1 MSEKELQNGHEFDG
15 EPDEIEEVSYNTPPN
30 STTSHPFNGN
40 NSSNEANNFSH
51 SFNGNN
57 SSNEA
62 NNFSHSSNS
71 FQAANAPDGAGS
83 NGKKTFG
90 LRSVEPLSREEEREL
105 AGHDGETDELLTS
118 EHRIKQDNEGAE
130 THPVSEKPEVRTFSV
145 LMGTGAVLGILGFFW
160 FVFFAPKPVRQ
171 QAKTTNPK
179 PVQVSED
186 ESGELKSRLAF
197 QDQQRALEVQPPEPK
212 NRSTPAPKPMPAPK
226 PAPAARRS
234 QPPRPVQNFNPPPRT
249 VQTIPPP
256 QPPLPRPAQQP
267 APPPPRPYLTPL
279 PRPVPPPAP
288 LALRPVP
295 PPEKV
300 DPYERW
306 AQLASLGQSRGQEI
320 KELNGQGIAA
330 SSAIFPIAP
339 GITATSYPAVRSVMP
354 VTTPPP
360 STVAI
365 APTAAQATLPSTV
378 AIAPT
383 AAQATIPST
392 VAIAPVPLPQQQS
405 VPPISQ
411 NPQPVLVS
419 SPKSPQSS
427 APMQEIPAIAIGV
440 TDSAANANRMTP
452 GEAGILNRTTA
463 GENTEGSTAMR
474 EIAIGSSAQAKVI
487 VPMIWDEAG
496 QSPTAGRFAVQLT
509 EDIMATD
516 GAIALP
522 SGTVLITQVEN
533 VTRGNRLVSQSVVA
547 LVYPDAAGRIQQVP
561 IPPGNL
567 IVRGTDNQPL
577 IADSLFDRGSEIAK
591 ADILVGILGS
601 LGRVGEIINRPAQ
614 ETFSQQSGFFGSTA
628 VKTTTSPEPNILAAA
643 LEGFFTPTA
652 QRLRER
658 SDRDAQELL
667 KRGNV
672 AIVPEGTQ
680 VSVFVNAFV
689 TVQR

>member
-1 MSEKELQNGHEFDG
+1 MNEKELQNGREFDG
-15 EPDEIEEVSYNTPPN
+15 EPDEIEEIFYSTPPS

-40 NSSNEANNFSH
+40 NSSNGANNFSN

-57 SSNEA
+57 SSNGA
-62 NNFSHSSNS
+62 NNFSNSSNG
-71 FQAANAPDGAGS
+71 FQAANAPNGAIR
-83 NGKKTFG
+83 NGKK
-90 LRSVEPLSREEEREL
+90 LSREEEREL
-105 AGHDGETDELLTS
+105 AGHDGDADELLAS
-118 EHRIKQDNEGAE
+118 EHRIKQDSEGPE
-130 THPVSEKPEVRTFSV
+130 TRSVSEKPEVRTFSV

-171 QAKTTNPK
+171 QAKTANPK
-179 PVQVSED
+179 PTQVSED

-212 NRSTPAPKPMPAPK
+212 NRSTPASKPTPAPK

-234 QPPRPVQNFNPPPRT
+234 QTPRPVQNFNPPPRT

-256 QPPLPRPAQQP
+256 QPPLPRPAQSP
-267 APPPPRPYLTPL
+267 APPPPRPRPTPL
-279 PRPVPPPAP
+279 PRPVPPPAL
-288 LALRPVP
+288 LALRPAP
-295 PPEKV
+295 PPRSPSPEKV

-306 AQLASLGQSRGQEI
+306 AQLASLGQSRGQAI
-320 KELNGQGIAA
+320 KELNAEGISA
-330 SSAIFPIAP
+330 SSATFPSAIAP
-339 GITATSYPAVRSVMP
+339 GMTAASYPAVPPAMP
-354 VTTPPP
+354 VPAPPP
-360 STVAI
+360 SA
-365 APTAAQATLPSTV
+365 
-378 AIAPT
+378 
-383 AAQATIPST
+383 
-392 VAIAPVPLPQQQS
+392 VAIAPVAAPVPLSQQQP

-419 SPKSPQSS
+419 SPKSPQSA
-427 APMQEIPAIAIGV
+427 APMQEIPAIAIGAPG
-440 TDSAANANRMTP
+440 SAVNAKVMSP

-463 GENTEGSTAMR
+463 DENTEGSTAMR

-547 LVYPDAAGRIQQVP
+547 LVYPDSAGRIQQVP
-561 IPPGNL
+561 IPPGYL

-628 VKTTTSPEPNILAAA
+628 VKTTTSREPNILAAA

-658 SDRDAQELL
+658 ADRNAQELL

>member
-1 MSEKELQNGHEFDG
+1 MGANLMANQMKLKKVPTVRRLAAQLATLLMATTPLMEPITFNSFTATTPLMS
-15 EPDEIEEVSYNTPPN
+15 
-30 STTSHPFNGN
+30 
-40 NSSNEANNFSH
+40 NNFSN

-57 SSNEA
+57 SSNGA
-62 NNFSHSSNS
+62 NNFSNSSNG
-71 FQAANAPDGAGS
+71 FQAANAPNGAIR
-83 NGKKTFG
+83 NGKK
-90 LRSVEPLSREEEREL
+90 LSREEEREL
-105 AGHDGETDELLTS
+105 AGHDGDADELLAS
-118 EHRIKQDNEGAE
+118 EHRIKQDSEGAE
-130 THPVSEKPEVRTFSV
+130 TRSVSEKPEVRTFSV

-171 QAKTTNPK
+171 QAKTANPK
-179 PVQVSED
+179 PTQVSED

-212 NRSTPAPKPMPAPK
+212 NRSTPASKPTPAPK

-234 QPPRPVQNFNPPPRT
+234 QTPRPVQNFNPPPPRT

-256 QPPLPRPAQQP
+256 QPPLPRPAQPP
-267 APPPPRPYLTPL
+267 APPPPRPRPTPL
-279 PRPVPPPAP
+279 PRPVPPPAL
-288 LALRPVP
+288 LALRPAP
-295 PPEKV
+295 PPRSPSPEKV

-306 AQLASLGQSRGQEI
+306 AQLASLGQSRGQAV
-320 KELNGQGIAA
+320 KELNAEGISA
-330 SSAIFPIAP
+330 SSATFPSAIAP
-339 GITATSYPAVRSVMP
+339 GMTAASYPAVPPAMP
-354 VTTPPP
+354 VPAPPP
-360 STVAI
+360 SA
-365 APTAAQATLPSTV
+365 
-378 AIAPT
+378 
-383 AAQATIPST
+383 
-392 VAIAPVPLPQQQS
+392 VAIAPVAAPVPLSQQQP

-419 SPKSPQSS
+419 SPKSPQSA
-427 APMQEIPAIAIGV
+427 APMQEIPAIAIGAPG
-440 TDSAANANRMTP
+440 SAVNAKVMSP

-509 EDIMATD
+509 EDVIATD

-547 LVYPDAAGRIQQVP
+547 LVYPDSAGRIQQVP
-561 IPPGNL
+561 IPPGYL

-628 VKTTTSPEPNILAAA
+628 VKTTTSREPNILAAA

-658 SDRDAQELL
+658 SDRNAQELL

>member
-30 STTSHPFNGN
+30 SITSHPFNGN

-171 QAKTTNPK
+171 QAKTANPK
-179 PVQVSED
+179 PAQVSED

-267 APPPPRPYLTPL
+267 APPPPRPRPTPL
-279 PRPVPPPAP
+279 PRPVPPPAL
-288 LALRPVP
+288 LALRPAP
-295 PPEKV
+295 PPPSPSPEKV

-306 AQLASLGQSRGQEI
+306 AQLASLGQSRSQAV
-320 KELNGQGIAA
+320 KELNAGGISA
-330 SSAIFPIAP
+330 SSPTLDRAIAP
-339 GITATSYPAVRSVMP
+339 GMTTANYPAVRPAMP
-354 VTTPPP
+354 VPTPPP
-360 STVAI
+360 SAVAI
-365 APTAAQATLPSTV
+365 APVAAQAPLSSAV
-378 AIAPT
+378 A
-383 AAQATIPST
+383 
-392 VAIAPVPLPQQQS
+392 APVPLPQQQP

-419 SPKSPQSS
+419 SPKSPQSA

-463 GENTEGSTAMR
+463 ENSTAMK

-496 QSPTAGRFAVQLT
+496 QSPTAGRFAV
-509 EDIMATD
+509 
-516 GAIALP
+516 
-522 SGTVLITQVEN
+522 
-533 VTRGNRLVSQSVVA
+533 
-547 LVYPDAAGRIQQVP
+547 
-561 IPPGNL
+561 
-567 IVRGTDNQPL
+567 
-577 IADSLFDRGSEIAK
+577 
-591 ADILVGILGS
+591 
-601 LGRVGEIINRPAQ
+601 
-614 ETFSQQSGFFGSTA
+614 
-628 VKTTTSPEPNILAAA
+628 
-643 LEGFFTPTA
+643 
-652 QRLRER
+652 
-658 SDRDAQELL
+658 
-667 KRGNV
+667 
-672 AIVPEGTQ
+672 
-680 VSVFVNAFV
+680 
-689 TVQR
+689 

>member
-1 MSEKELQNGHEFDG
+1 MNEKELQNWREFDG
-15 EPDEIEEVSYNTPPN
+15 EPDEIEESSYSTPPS

-40 NSSNEANNFSH
+40 NSSNAANNFS
-51 SFNGNN
+51 N
-57 SSNEA
+57 SSNG
-62 NNFSHSSNS
+62 
-71 FQAANAPDGAGS
+71 FQAANAPNGAIR
-83 NGKKTFG
+83 NGKK
-90 LRSVEPLSREEEREL
+90 LSREEEREL
-105 AGHDGETDELLTS
+105 AGHDGDADELLAS
-118 EHRIKQDNEGAE
+118 EHRIKQDSEGAE
-130 THPVSEKPEVRTFSV
+130 TRSVSEKPEVRTFSV

-171 QAKTTNPK
+171 QAKTANPK
-179 PVQVSED
+179 PTQVSED

-212 NRSTPAPKPMPAPK
+212 NRSTPASKPTPAPK

-234 QPPRPVQNFNPPPRT
+234 QTPRQVQNFNPPPPRT

-256 QPPLPRPAQQP
+256 QPPLPRPAQPP
-267 APPPPRPYLTPL
+267 APPPPSPRPTPL
-279 PRPVPPPAP
+279 PRPVPPPAL
-288 LALRPVP
+288 LALRPAP
-295 PPEKV
+295 PPRSPSPEKV

-306 AQLASLGQSRGQEI
+306 AQLASLGQSRGQAV
-320 KELNGQGIAA
+320 KELNAEGISA
-330 SSAIFPIAP
+330 SSATFPSAIAP
-339 GITATSYPAVRSVMP
+339 GMTAASYPAVPPAMP
-354 VTTPPP
+354 VPAPPP
-360 STVAI
+360 SA
-365 APTAAQATLPSTV
+365 
-378 AIAPT
+378 
-383 AAQATIPST
+383 
-392 VAIAPVPLPQQQS
+392 VAIAPVAAPVPLSQQQP

-419 SPKSPQSS
+419 SPKSPQST
-427 APMQEIPAIAIGV
+427 APMQEIPAIAIGAAG
-440 TDSAANANRMTP
+440 SAVNAKVMSP

-474 EIAIGSSAQAKVI
+474 EIPIGSSALAKVI

-509 EDIMATD
+509 EDVMATD

-547 LVYPDAAGRIQQVP
+547 LVYPDSAGRIQQVP
-561 IPPGNL
+561 IPPGYL
-567 IVRGTDNQPL
+567 IVRGIDNQPL

-628 VKTTTSPEPNILAAA
+628 VKTTTSREPNILAAA

-658 SDRDAQELL
+658 SDRNAQELL

>member
-1 MSEKELQNGHEFDG
+1 MNEKELQNWREFDG
-15 EPDEIEEVSYNTPPN
+15 EPDEIEESSYSTPPS

-40 NSSNEANNFSH
+40 NSSNAANNFS
-51 SFNGNN
+51 N
-57 SSNEA
+57 SSNG
-62 NNFSHSSNS
+62 
-71 FQAANAPDGAGS
+71 FQAANAPNGPIR
-83 NGKKTFG
+83 NGKK
-90 LRSVEPLSREEEREL
+90 LSREEEREL
-105 AGHDGETDELLTS
+105 AGHDGDADELLTS
-118 EHRIKQDNEGAE
+118 EHRIKQDSEGAE
-130 THPVSEKPEVRTFSV
+130 TRSVSEKPEVRTFSV

-171 QAKTTNPK
+171 QAKTPNPK
-179 PVQVSED
+179 PTQVSKD

-212 NRSTPAPKPMPAPK
+212 NRSTPASKPTPAPK

-234 QPPRPVQNFNPPPRT
+234 QTPRPVQNFNPPPPRT

-256 QPPLPRPAQQP
+256 PPPLPRPAQPP
-267 APPPPRPYLTPL
+267 APPPPRPRPTPL
-279 PRPVPPPAP
+279 PRPVSPPAL
-288 LALRPVP
+288 LALRPAP
-295 PPEKV
+295 PPRSPSPEKV

-306 AQLASLGQSRGQEI
+306 AQLASLGQSRGQAV
-320 KELNGQGIAA
+320 KELNAEGISA
-330 SSAIFPIAP
+330 SSATFPSAIAP
-339 GITATSYPAVRSVMP
+339 GMTAANYPAVPPAMP
-354 VTTPPP
+354 VPAPPP
-360 STVAI
+360 SA
-365 APTAAQATLPSTV
+365 
-378 AIAPT
+378 
-383 AAQATIPST
+383 
-392 VAIAPVPLPQQQS
+392 VAIAPVAAPVPLSQQQP

-419 SPKSPQSS
+419 SPKSPQSA
-427 APMQEIPAIAIGV
+427 APMQEIPAIAIGAAG
-440 TDSAANANRMTP
+440 SAVNAKAMSP
-452 GEAGILNRTTA
+452 GEAGILNRTT

-474 EIAIGSSAQAKVI
+474 EIAIGSSALAKVI

-547 LVYPDAAGRIQQVP
+547 LVYPDSAGRIQQVP
-561 IPPGNL
+561 IPPGYL
-567 IVRGTDNQPL
+567 IVRGIDNQPL
-577 IADSLFDRGSEIAK
+577 IADSLFNRGSEIAK

-628 VKTTTSPEPNILAAA
+628 VKTTTSSEPNILAAA

-658 SDRDAQELL
+658 SDRNAQELL

>member
-1 MSEKELQNGHEFDG
+1 MNEKELQNGREFDG
-15 EPDEIEEVSYNTPPN
+15 EPDEIEESSYSTPPS

-40 NSSNEANNFSH
+40 NSSNGANNFSN

-57 SSNEA
+57 SSNGA
-62 NNFSHSSNS
+62 NNFSNSSNG
-71 FQAANAPDGAGS
+71 FQAANAPNGASS
-83 NGKKTFG
+83 NGKK
-90 LRSVEPLSREEEREL
+90 LSREEEREL
-105 AGHDGETDELLTS
+105 AGHDGDADELLAS
-118 EHRIKQDNEGAE
+118 EHRIKQDSEGAE
-130 THPVSEKPEVRTFSV
+130 TRSVSEKPEVRTFSV

-171 QAKTTNPK
+171 QAKTANPK
-179 PVQVSED
+179 PTQVSED

-212 NRSTPAPKPMPAPK
+212 NRSTPASKPTPAPK

-234 QPPRPVQNFNPPPRT
+234 QTPRPVQNFNPPPPRT

-256 QPPLPRPAQQP
+256 QPPLPRPAQPP
-267 APPPPRPYLTPL
+267 APPPPRPRPTPL
-279 PRPVPPPAP
+279 PRPVPPPAL
-288 LALRPVP
+288 LALRPAP
-295 PPEKV
+295 PPRSPSPEKV

-306 AQLASLGQSRGQEI
+306 AQLASLGQSRGQAV
-320 KELNGQGIAA
+320 KELNAEGISA
-330 SSAIFPIAP
+330 SSATFPSAIAP
-339 GITATSYPAVRSVMP
+339 GMTAASYPAVPPAMP
-354 VTTPPP
+354 VPAPPP
-360 STVAI
+360 SA
-365 APTAAQATLPSTV
+365 
-378 AIAPT
+378 
-383 AAQATIPST
+383 
-392 VAIAPVPLPQQQS
+392 VAIAPVAAPVPLSQQQP

-419 SPKSPQSS
+419 SPKSPQSA
-427 APMQEIPAIAIGV
+427 APMQEIPAIAIGAAG
-440 TDSAANANRMTP
+440 SAVNAKVMSP

-474 EIAIGSSAQAKVI
+474 EIAIGSSALAKVI

-509 EDIMATD
+509 EDVMATD

-547 LVYPDAAGRIQQVP
+547 LVYPDSAGRIQQVP
-561 IPPGNL
+561 IPPGYL

-628 VKTTTSPEPNILAAA
+628 VKTTTSREPNILAAA

-658 SDRDAQELL
+658 SDRNAQELL

>member
-1 MSEKELQNGHEFDG
+1 MNEKELQNWREFDG
-15 EPDEIEEVSYNTPPN
+15 EPDEIEESSYSTPPS

-40 NSSNEANNFSH
+40 NSSNGANNFS
-51 SFNGNN
+51 N
-57 SSNEA
+57 SSNG
-62 NNFSHSSNS
+62 
-71 FQAANAPDGAGS
+71 FQAANAPNGPSS
-83 NGKKTFG
+83 NGKK
-90 LRSVEPLSREEEREL
+90 LSREEEREL
-105 AGHDGETDELLTS
+105 AGHDGDADELLAS
-118 EHRIKQDNEGAE
+118 EHRIKQDSEGAE
-130 THPVSEKPEVRTFSV
+130 TRSVSEKPEVRTFSV

-171 QAKTTNPK
+171 QAKTPNPK
-179 PVQVSED
+179 PTQVSKD

-212 NRSTPAPKPMPAPK
+212 NRSTPASKPTHAPK
-226 PAPAARRS
+226 PVPVARRS
-234 QPPRPVQNFNPPPRT
+234 QTPRPVQNFNPPPPRT

-256 QPPLPRPAQQP
+256 QPPLPRPAQPP
-267 APPPPRPYLTPL
+267 APPAPR
-279 PRPVPPPAP
+279 PRPVPPPAL
-288 LALRPVP
+288 LALRPAP
-295 PPEKV
+295 PPRSPSPEKV

-306 AQLASLGQSRGQEI
+306 AQLASLGQSRGQAV
-320 KELNGQGIAA
+320 KELNAEGISA
-330 SSAIFPIAP
+330 SSATFPSAIAP
-339 GITATSYPAVRSVMP
+339 GMTAASYPAVPPAMP
-354 VTTPPP
+354 VPAPPP
-360 STVAI
+360 SA
-365 APTAAQATLPSTV
+365 
-378 AIAPT
+378 
-383 AAQATIPST
+383 
-392 VAIAPVPLPQQQS
+392 VAIAPVAAPVPLSQQQP

-419 SPKSPQSS
+419 SPKSRQSA
-427 APMQEIPAIAIGV
+427 APMQEIPAIAIGAAG
-440 TDSAANANRMTP
+440 SAVNTKVMSP

-474 EIAIGSSAQAKVI
+474 EIAIGSSALAKVI

-509 EDIMATD
+509 EDVIGTD

-547 LVYPDAAGRIQQVP
+547 LVYPDSAGRIQQVP
-561 IPPGNL
+561 IPPGYL
-567 IVRGTDNQPL
+567 IVRGIDNQPL

-628 VKTTTSPEPNILAAA
+628 VKTTTSSEPNILAAA

-658 SDRDAQELL
+658 SDRNAQELL

-672 AIVPEGTQ
+672 AIVPAGTQ

>member
-1 MSEKELQNGHEFDG
+1 MNEKELQNGREFDG
-15 EPDEIEEVSYNTPPN
+15 EPDEIEESFYSTPPN

-40 NSSNEANNFSH
+40 NSSNGANNFS
-51 SFNGNN
+51 N
-57 SSNEA
+57 SSNG
-62 NNFSHSSNS
+62 
-71 FQAANAPDGAGS
+71 FQAANAPNGAIR
-83 NGKKTFG
+83 NGKK
-90 LRSVEPLSREEEREL
+90 LSREEEREL
-105 AGHDGETDELLTS
+105 AGHDGDADELLAS
-118 EHRIKQDNEGAE
+118 EHRIKQDSEGAE
-130 THPVSEKPEVRTFSV
+130 TRSVSEKPEVRTFSV

-171 QAKTTNPK
+171 QAKTPNPK
-179 PVQVSED
+179 PTQVSKD

-212 NRSTPAPKPMPAPK
+212 NRSTPASKPTPAPK

-234 QPPRPVQNFNPPPRT
+234 QTPRPVQNFNPPPPRT

-256 QPPLPRPAQQP
+256 PPPLPRPEQPP
-267 APPPPRPYLTPL
+267 APPPPRPRPTPL
-279 PRPVPPPAP
+279 PRPVSPPAL
-288 LALRPVP
+288 LALRPAP
-295 PPEKV
+295 PPRSPSPEKV

-306 AQLASLGQSRGQEI
+306 AQLASLGQSRGQAV
-320 KELNGQGIAA
+320 KELNAEGISA
-330 SSAIFPIAP
+330 SSATFPSAIAP
-339 GITATSYPAVRSVMP
+339 GMTAANYPAVPPAMP
-354 VTTPPP
+354 VPAPPP
-360 STVAI
+360 SA
-365 APTAAQATLPSTV
+365 
-378 AIAPT
+378 
-383 AAQATIPST
+383 
-392 VAIAPVPLPQQQS
+392 VAIAPVAAPVPLSQQQP

-419 SPKSPQSS
+419 SPKSPQSA
-427 APMQEIPAIAIGV
+427 APMQEIPAIAIGAAG
-440 TDSAANANRMTP
+440 SAVNTKVMSP
-452 GEAGILNRTTA
+452 GEAGILNRTT

-509 EDIMATD
+509 EDVMATD

-547 LVYPDAAGRIQQVP
+547 LVYPDSAGRIQQVP
-561 IPPGNL
+561 IPPGYL

-628 VKTTTSPEPNILAAA
+628 VKTTTSSEPNILAAA

-658 SDRDAQELL
+658 SDRNAQELL

>member
-1 MSEKELQNGHEFDG
+1 MNEKELQNWREFDG
-15 EPDEIEEVSYNTPPN
+15 EPDEIEESSYSTPPS

-40 NSSNEANNFSH
+40 NSSNGANNFS
-51 SFNGNN
+51 N
-57 SSNEA
+57 SSNG
-62 NNFSHSSNS
+62 
-71 FQAANAPDGAGS
+71 FQAANAPNGAS
-83 NGKKTFG
+83 CNGKK
-90 LRSVEPLSREEEREL
+90 LSREEEREL
-105 AGHDGETDELLTS
+105 AGHDGDADELLAS
-118 EHRIKQDNEGAE
+118 EHRIKQDSEGAE
-130 THPVSEKPEVRTFSV
+130 TRSVSEKPEVRTFSV

-171 QAKTTNPK
+171 QAKTANPK
-179 PVQVSED
+179 PTQVSED

-212 NRSTPAPKPMPAPK
+212 NRSTPASKPTPAPK

-234 QPPRPVQNFNPPPRT
+234 EPPRPVQNFNPPPRT

-256 QPPLPRPAQQP
+256 QPPLPRPAQPP
-267 APPPPRPYLTPL
+267 APPPPRPRPTPL
-279 PRPVPPPAP
+279 PRPVPPPAL
-288 LALRPVP
+288 LALRPAP
-295 PPEKV
+295 PPRSPSPEKV

-306 AQLASLGQSRGQEI
+306 AQLASLGQSRGQAV
-320 KELNGQGIAA
+320 KELNAEGISA
-330 SSAIFPIAP
+330 SSATFPSAIAP
-339 GITATSYPAVRSVMP
+339 GMTAASYPAVPPAMP
-354 VTTPPP
+354 VPAPPP
-360 STVAI
+360 SA
-365 APTAAQATLPSTV
+365 
-378 AIAPT
+378 
-383 AAQATIPST
+383 
-392 VAIAPVPLPQQQS
+392 VAIAPVAAPVPLSQQQP

-419 SPKSPQSS
+419 SPKSPQSA
-427 APMQEIPAIAIGV
+427 APMQEIPAIAIGAPG
-440 TDSAANANRMTP
+440 SAVNTKVMSP
-452 GEAGILNRTTA
+452 GEAGILNRTT

-547 LVYPDAAGRIQQVP
+547 LVYPDSAGRIQQVP
-561 IPPGNL
+561 IPPGYL
-567 IVRGTDNQPL
+567 IVRGIDNQPL

-628 VKTTTSPEPNILAAA
+628 VKTTTSSEPNILAAA

-658 SDRDAQELL
+658 SDRNAQELL

>member
-1 MSEKELQNGHEFDG
+1 MNEKELQNGREFDG
-15 EPDEIEEVSYNTPPN
+15 EPDEIEESSYSTPPS

-40 NSSNEANNFSH
+40 NSSNGANNFS
-51 SFNGNN
+51 N
-57 SSNEA
+57 SSNG
-62 NNFSHSSNS
+62 
-71 FQAANAPDGAGS
+71 FQAANAPNGAIG
-83 NGKKTFG
+83 NGKK
-90 LRSVEPLSREEEREL
+90 LSREEEREL
-105 AGHDGETDELLTS
+105 AGHDGDADELLAS
-118 EHRIKQDNEGAE
+118 EHRIKQDSEGAE
-130 THPVSEKPEVRTFSV
+130 TRSVSEKPEVRTFSV

-171 QAKTTNPK
+171 QAKTANPK
-179 PVQVSED
+179 PTQVSED

-212 NRSTPAPKPMPAPK
+212 NRSTPASKPTPAPK

-234 QPPRPVQNFNPPPRT
+234 QTPRPVQNFNPPPPRT

-256 QPPLPRPAQQP
+256 QPPLPRSAQPP
-267 APPPPRPYLTPL
+267 APPPPRPRPTPL
-279 PRPVPPPAP
+279 PRPVPPPAL
-288 LALRPVP
+288 LALRPAP
-295 PPEKV
+295 PPRSPSPEKV

-306 AQLASLGQSRGQEI
+306 AQLASLGQSRGQAL
-320 KELNGQGIAA
+320 KELNTEGISA
-330 SSAIFPIAP
+330 SSATFPSAIAP
-339 GITATSYPAVRSVMP
+339 GMTAASYPAVPPAMP
-354 VTTPPP
+354 VPAPPP
-360 STVAI
+360 SA
-365 APTAAQATLPSTV
+365 
-378 AIAPT
+378 
-383 AAQATIPST
+383 
-392 VAIAPVPLPQQQS
+392 VAIAPVAAPVPLSQQQP

-419 SPKSPQSS
+419 SPKSPQSA
-427 APMQEIPAIAIGV
+427 APMQEIPAIAIGAPG
-440 TDSAANANRMTP
+440 SAVNAKVMSP

-547 LVYPDAAGRIQQVP
+547 LVYPDSAGRIQQVP
-561 IPPGNL
+561 IPPGYL
-567 IVRGTDNQPL
+567 IVRGIDNQPL

-628 VKTTTSPEPNILAAA
+628 VKTTTSSEPNILAAA

-658 SDRDAQELL
+658 SDRNAQELL

>member
-179 PVQVSED
+179 PAQVSED

-267 APPPPRPYLTPL
+267 APPPPRPRPTPL
-279 PRPVPPPAP
+279 PRPVPPPAL
-288 LALRPVP
+288 LALRPAP
-295 PPEKV
+295 PPPSPSPEKV

-306 AQLASLGQSRGQEI
+306 AQLASLGQSRSQAV
-320 KELNGQGIAA
+320 KELNAGGISA
-330 SSAIFPIAP
+330 SSPTLDRALAP
-339 GITATSYPAVRSVMP
+339 GMTAASYPAIP
-354 VTTPPP
+354 PAILAATQTPPP

-365 APTAAQATLPSTV
+365 APTAAQAPPPS
-378 AIAPT
+378 A
-383 AAQATIPST
+383 
-392 VAIAPVPLPQQQS
+392 VAIAPVPLPQQQPM
-405 VPPISQ
+405 PPISQ

-419 SPKSPQSS
+419 SPKSPQSA

-440 TDSAANANRMTP
+440 TDSAANANRMSP

-509 EDIMATD
+509 EDVIATD

>member
-1 MSEKELQNGHEFDG
+1 MNEKELQNWREFDG
-15 EPDEIEEVSYNTPPN
+15 EPDEIEESSYSTPPS

-40 NSSNEANNFSH
+40 NSSNGVNNFSNSFNGNHSSNGANNFS
-51 SFNGNN
+51 N
-57 SSNEA
+57 SSNG
-62 NNFSHSSNS
+62 
-71 FQAANAPDGAGS
+71 FQAANAPNGAIR
-83 NGKKTFG
+83 NGKK
-90 LRSVEPLSREEEREL
+90 LSREEEREL
-105 AGHDGETDELLTS
+105 AGHDGDADELLAS
-118 EHRIKQDNEGAE
+118 EHRIKQDSEGPE
-130 THPVSEKPEVRTFSV
+130 TRSVSEKPEVRTFSV

-171 QAKTTNPK
+171 QAKTANPK
-179 PVQVSED
+179 PTQVSED

-212 NRSTPAPKPMPAPK
+212 NRSTPASKPTPAPK

-234 QPPRPVQNFNPPPRT
+234 QTPRPVQNFNPPPPRT
-249 VQTIPPP
+249 LQTIPPP

-267 APPPPRPYLTPL
+267 APPPPRPRPTPL
-279 PRPVPPPAP
+279 PRPVPPPAL
-288 LALRPVP
+288 LALRPAP
-295 PPEKV
+295 PPRSPSPEKV

-306 AQLASLGQSRGQEI
+306 AQLASLGQSRGQAV
-320 KELNGQGIAA
+320 KELNAEGISA
-330 SSAIFPIAP
+330 SSATFPSAIAP
-339 GITATSYPAVRSVMP
+339 GMTAASYPAVPPAMP
-354 VTTPPP
+354 VPTPPP
-360 STVAI
+360 SA
-365 APTAAQATLPSTV
+365 
-378 AIAPT
+378 
-383 AAQATIPST
+383 
-392 VAIAPVPLPQQQS
+392 VAIAPVAAPVPLSQQQP

-419 SPKSPQSS
+419 SPKSPQSA
-427 APMQEIPAIAIGV
+427 APMQEIPAIAIGAPG
-440 TDSAANANRMTP
+440 SAVNAKVMSP

-463 GENTEGSTAMR
+463 DENSEGSTAMR
-474 EIAIGSSAQAKVI
+474 EIAIGSSALAKVI

-533 VTRGNRLVSQSVVA
+533 VTHGNRLVSQSVVA
-547 LVYPDAAGRIQQVP
+547 LVYPDSAGRIQQVP
-561 IPPGNL
+561 IPPGYL
-567 IVRGTDNQPL
+567 IVRGIDNQPL

-628 VKTTTSPEPNILAAA
+628 VKTTTSSEPNILAAA

-652 QRLRER
+652 QRLREK

>member
-1 MSEKELQNGHEFDG
+1 MSEKEFQHGREFDG
-15 EPDEIEEVSYNTPPN
+15 EPDEIEEISYNTPS
-30 STTSHPFNGN
+30 STTSHAFYGN
-40 NSSNEANNFSH
+40 NSSKEANNFSN
-51 SFNGNN
+51 SYNGNH
-57 SSNEA
+57 SSEET
-62 NNFSHSSNS
+62 NNFSNISNS
-71 FQAANAPDGAGS
+71 FQAANAPNGTGS
-83 NGKKTFG
+83 NGKK
-90 LRSVEPLSREEEREL
+90 LSREEEREL
-105 AGHDGETDELLTS
+105 AGHDGDADELLTS
-118 EHRIKQDNEGAE
+118 EHRIKQDSEGAE
-130 THPVSEKPEVRTFSV
+130 TRSVSEKPEVRTFSV

-179 PVQVSED
+179 PAQVSED

-212 NRSTPAPKPMPAPK
+212 NRSTPTPKPMPAPK

-234 QPPRPVQNFNPPPRT
+234 EPPRPVQNFNPPPPRT

-267 APPPPRPYLTPL
+267 APPPPRPRPTPL

-392 VAIAPVPLPQQQS
+392 VAIAPVPLPQQQP
-405 VPPISQ
+405 VPSISQ

-419 SPKSPQSS
+419 SPKSPQSA

-440 TDSAANANRMTP
+440 SDSAVNAKVMTP

-463 GENTEGSTAMR
+463 GENTEGNTAMR
-474 EIAIGSSAQAKVI
+474 EIAIGSSAQAQVI

-509 EDIMATD
+509 EDVIATD

-547 LVYPDAAGRIQQVP
+547 LVYPDSAGRIQQVP

-628 VKTTTSPEPNILAAA
+628 VKTTTSSEPNILAAA

-658 SDRDAQELL
+658 SDRNAQELL

>member
-1 MSEKELQNGHEFDG
+1 MNEKELQNGREFDG
-15 EPDEIEEVSYNTPPN
+15 EPDEIEEIFYSTPPS

-40 NSSNEANNFSH
+40 NSSNGANNFS
-51 SFNGNN
+51 N
-57 SSNEA
+57 SSNG
-62 NNFSHSSNS
+62 
-71 FQAANAPDGAGS
+71 FQAANAPNGAIR
-83 NGKKTFG
+83 NGKK
-90 LRSVEPLSREEEREL
+90 LSREEEREL
-105 AGHDGETDELLTS
+105 AGHDGDADELLAS
-118 EHRIKQDNEGAE
+118 EHRIKQDSEGPE
-130 THPVSEKPEVRTFSV
+130 TRSVSEKPEVRTFSV

-171 QAKTTNPK
+171 QAKTANPK
-179 PVQVSED
+179 PTQVSKD

-212 NRSTPAPKPMPAPK
+212 NRSTPASKPTPAPK

-234 QPPRPVQNFNPPPRT
+234 EPPRPVQNFNPPPRT

-256 QPPLPRPAQQP
+256 QPPLPRPAQPP
-267 APPPPRPYLTPL
+267 APPPPRPRPTPL
-279 PRPVPPPAP
+279 PRPVPPPAL
-288 LALRPVP
+288 LALRPAP
-295 PPEKV
+295 PPRSPSPEKV

-306 AQLASLGQSRGQEI
+306 AQLASLGQSRGQAV
-320 KELNGQGIAA
+320 KELNAEGISA
-330 SSAIFPIAP
+330 SSATFPSAIAP
-339 GITATSYPAVRSVMP
+339 GMTVASYPAVPPAMQVP
-354 VTTPPP
+354 APPP
-360 STVAI
+360 SA
-365 APTAAQATLPSTV
+365 
-378 AIAPT
+378 
-383 AAQATIPST
+383 
-392 VAIAPVPLPQQQS
+392 VAIAPVAAPVPLSQQQP

-419 SPKSPQSS
+419 SPKSPQSA
-427 APMQEIPAIAIGV
+427 APMQEIPAIAIGAPG
-440 TDSAANANRMTP
+440 SAVNAKVMSP

-547 LVYPDAAGRIQQVP
+547 LVYPDSAGRIQQVP
-561 IPPGNL
+561 IPPGYL
-567 IVRGTDNQPL
+567 IVRGIDNQPL

-628 VKTTTSPEPNILAAA
+628 VKTTTSSEPNILAAA

-658 SDRDAQELL
+658 SDRNAQELL

>member
-1 MSEKELQNGHEFDG
+1 MNEKELQNWREFDG
-15 EPDEIEEVSYNTPPN
+15 EPDEIEESSYSTPPS

-40 NSSNEANNFSH
+40 NSSNTANNFS
-51 SFNGNN
+51 N
-57 SSNEA
+57 SSNG
-62 NNFSHSSNS
+62 
-71 FQAANAPDGAGS
+71 FQAANAPNGPSS
-83 NGKKTFG
+83 NGKK
-90 LRSVEPLSREEEREL
+90 LSREEEREL
-105 AGHDGETDELLTS
+105 AGHDGDADELLTS
-118 EHRIKQDNEGAE
+118 EHRIKQDSEGAE
-130 THPVSEKPEVRTFSV
+130 TRSVSEKPEVRTFSV

-171 QAKTTNPK
+171 QAKTPNPK
-179 PVQVSED
+179 PTQVSKD

-212 NRSTPAPKPMPAPK
+212 NRSTPASKPTPAPK

-234 QPPRPVQNFNPPPRT
+234 QTPRPVQNFNPPPPRT

-256 QPPLPRPAQQP
+256 QPPLPRPAQPP
-267 APPPPRPYLTPL
+267 APPPPRPRPTPL
-279 PRPVPPPAP
+279 PRPVSPPAL
-288 LALRPVP
+288 LALRPAP
-295 PPEKV
+295 PPRSPSPEKV

-306 AQLASLGQSRGQEI
+306 AQLASLGQSRGQAV
-320 KELNGQGIAA
+320 KELNAEGISA
-330 SSAIFPIAP
+330 SSATFPSAIAP
-339 GITATSYPAVRSVMP
+339 GMTAASYPAVPPAMP
-354 VTTPPP
+354 VPAPPP
-360 STVAI
+360 T
-365 APTAAQATLPSTV
+365 PS
-378 AIAPT
+378 A
-383 AAQATIPST
+383 
-392 VAIAPVPLPQQQS
+392 VAIAPVAAPVSLSQQQP

-419 SPKSPQSS
+419 SPKSPQSA
-427 APMQEIPAIAIGV
+427 APMQEIPALAIGAAG
-440 TDSAANANRMTP
+440 SAVNAKAMSP
-452 GEAGILNRTTA
+452 GEAGILNRTT

-474 EIAIGSSAQAKVI
+474 EIAIGSSALAKVI

-547 LVYPDAAGRIQQVP
+547 LVYPDSAGRIQQVP
-561 IPPGNL
+561 IPPGYL
-567 IVRGTDNQPL
+567 IVRGIDNQPL
-577 IADSLFDRGSEIAK
+577 IADSLFNRGSEIAK

-628 VKTTTSPEPNILAAA
+628 VKTTTSSEPNILAAA

-658 SDRDAQELL
+658 SDRNAQELL

>member
-1 MSEKELQNGHEFDG
+1 MNEKELQNWREFDG
-15 EPDEIEEVSYNTPPN
+15 EPDEIEESSYSTPPS

-40 NSSNEANNFSH
+40 NSSNAANNFS
-51 SFNGNN
+51 N
-57 SSNEA
+57 SSNG
-62 NNFSHSSNS
+62 
-71 FQAANAPDGAGS
+71 FQAANAPNGPSS
-83 NGKKTFG
+83 NGKK
-90 LRSVEPLSREEEREL
+90 LSREEEREL
-105 AGHDGETDELLTS
+105 AGHDGDADELLTS
-118 EHRIKQDNEGAE
+118 EHRIKQDSEGAE
-130 THPVSEKPEVRTFSV
+130 TRSVSEKPEVRTFSV

-171 QAKTTNPK
+171 QAKTPNPK
-179 PVQVSED
+179 PTQVSKD

-212 NRSTPAPKPMPAPK
+212 NRSTPASKPTPAPK

-234 QPPRPVQNFNPPPRT
+234 QTPRPVQNFNPPPPRT

-256 QPPLPRPAQQP
+256 PPPLPRPAQPP
-267 APPPPRPYLTPL
+267 APPPPRPRPTPL
-279 PRPVPPPAP
+279 PRPVSPPAL
-288 LALRPVP
+288 LALRPAP
-295 PPEKV
+295 PPRSPSPEKV

-306 AQLASLGQSRGQEI
+306 AQLASLGQSRGQAV
-320 KELNGQGIAA
+320 KELNAEGISA
-330 SSAIFPIAP
+330 SSATFPSAIAP
-339 GITATSYPAVRSVMP
+339 GMTAANYPAVPPAMP
-354 VTTPPP
+354 VPAPPP
-360 STVAI
+360 SA
-365 APTAAQATLPSTV
+365 
-378 AIAPT
+378 
-383 AAQATIPST
+383 
-392 VAIAPVPLPQQQS
+392 VAIAPVAAPVPLSQQQP

-419 SPKSPQSS
+419 SPKSPQSA
-427 APMQEIPAIAIGV
+427 APMQEIPAIAIGAAG
-440 TDSAANANRMTP
+440 SAVNAKAMSP
-452 GEAGILNRTTA
+452 GEAGILNRTT

-474 EIAIGSSAQAKVI
+474 EIAIGSSALAKVI

-547 LVYPDAAGRIQQVP
+547 LVYPDSAGRIQQVP
-561 IPPGNL
+561 IPPGYL
-567 IVRGTDNQPL
+567 IVRGIDNQPL
-577 IADSLFDRGSEIAK
+577 TADSLFNRGSEIAK

-628 VKTTTSPEPNILAAA
+628 VKTTTSSEPNILAAA

-658 SDRDAQELL
+658 SDRNAQELL

>member
-1 MSEKELQNGHEFDG
+1 MNEKELQNGREFDG
-15 EPDEIEEVSYNTPPN
+15 EPDEIEEIFYSTPPS

-40 NSSNEANNFSH
+40 NSSNGANNFSN
-51 SFNGNN
+51 SFYGNN
-57 SSNEA
+57 SSNGA
-62 NNFSHSSNS
+62 NNFSNSSNG
-71 FQAANAPDGAGS
+71 FQAANAPNGAIR
-83 NGKKTFG
+83 NGKK
-90 LRSVEPLSREEEREL
+90 LSREEEREL
-105 AGHDGETDELLTS
+105 AGHDGDADELLAS
-118 EHRIKQDNEGAE
+118 EHRIKQDSEGPE
-130 THPVSEKPEVRTFSV
+130 TRSVSEKPEVRTFSV

-171 QAKTTNPK
+171 QAKTANPK
-179 PVQVSED
+179 PTQVSED

-212 NRSTPAPKPMPAPK
+212 NRSTPASKPTPAPK

-234 QPPRPVQNFNPPPRT
+234 QTPRPVQNFNPPPPRT

-256 QPPLPRPAQQP
+256 QRPLPRPAQQP
-267 APPPPRPYLTPL
+267 APPPPRPRPTPL
-279 PRPVPPPAP
+279 PRPVPPPAL
-288 LALRPVP
+288 LAFRPAP
-295 PPEKV
+295 PPRSPSPEKV

-306 AQLASLGQSRGQEI
+306 AQLASLGQSRGQAV
-320 KELNGQGIAA
+320 KELNAEGISA
-330 SSAIFPIAP
+330 SSATFPSAIAP
-339 GITATSYPAVRSVMP
+339 GMTAASYPAVPPAMP
-354 VTTPPP
+354 VPAPPP
-360 STVAI
+360 SA
-365 APTAAQATLPSTV
+365 
-378 AIAPT
+378 
-383 AAQATIPST
+383 
-392 VAIAPVPLPQQQS
+392 VAIAPVAAPVPLSQQQP

-419 SPKSPQSS
+419 SPKSPQSA
-427 APMQEIPAIAIGV
+427 APMQEIPAIAIGAPGSTV
-440 TDSAANANRMTP
+440 NAKVMSP

-496 QSPTAGRFAVQLT
+496 QSPTSGRFAVQLT

-533 VTRGNRLVSQSVVA
+533 VTHGNRLVSQSVVA
-547 LVYPDAAGRIQQVP
+547 LVYPDSAGRIQQVP
-561 IPPGNL
+561 IPPGYL
-567 IVRGTDNQPL
+567 IVRGIDNQPL

-628 VKTTTSPEPNILAAA
+628 VKTTTSREPNILAAA

-658 SDRDAQELL
+658 SDRNAQELL

>member
-1 MSEKELQNGHEFDG
+1 MNEKELQNGREFDG
-15 EPDEIEEVSYNTPPN
+15 EPDEIEEIFYSTPPS

-40 NSSNEANNFSH
+40 NSSNGANNFSN

-57 SSNEA
+57 SSNGA
-62 NNFSHSSNS
+62 NNFSNSSNG
-71 FQAANAPDGAGS
+71 FQAANAPNGAS
-83 NGKKTFG
+83 CNSKK
-90 LRSVEPLSREEEREL
+90 LSREEEREL
-105 AGHDGETDELLTS
+105 AGHDGDADELLAS
-118 EHRIKQDNEGAE
+118 EHRIKQDSEGAE
-130 THPVSEKPEVRTFSV
+130 TRSVSEKPEVRTFSV

-171 QAKTTNPK
+171 QAKTANPK
-179 PVQVSED
+179 PTQVSKD

-212 NRSTPAPKPMPAPK
+212 NRSTPASKPTPAPK

-234 QPPRPVQNFNPPPRT
+234 QTPRQVQNFNPPPPRT

-256 QPPLPRPAQQP
+256 QPPLPRPAQPP
-267 APPPPRPYLTPL
+267 APPPPRPRPTPL
-279 PRPVPPPAP
+279 PRPVSPPAL
-288 LALRPVP
+288 LALRPAP
-295 PPEKV
+295 PPRSPSPEKV

-306 AQLASLGQSRGQEI
+306 AQLASLGQSRGQAV
-320 KELNGQGIAA
+320 KELNAEGISA
-330 SSAIFPIAP
+330 SSATFPSAIAP
-339 GITATSYPAVRSVMP
+339 GMTAANYPAVPPAMP
-354 VTTPPP
+354 VPAPPP
-360 STVAI
+360 SA
-365 APTAAQATLPSTV
+365 
-378 AIAPT
+378 
-383 AAQATIPST
+383 
-392 VAIAPVPLPQQQS
+392 VAIAPVAAPVPLSQQQP

-419 SPKSPQSS
+419 SPKSPQST
-427 APMQEIPAIAIGV
+427 APMQEIPAIAIGAAG
-440 TDSAANANRMTP
+440 SAVNAKAMSP

-463 GENTEGSTAMR
+463 DENTEGSTAMR
-474 EIAIGSSAQAKVI
+474 EIAIGSSALAKVI

-547 LVYPDAAGRIQQVP
+547 LVYPDSAGRIQQVP
-561 IPPGNL
+561 IPPGYL
-567 IVRGTDNQPL
+567 IVRGIDNQPL

-628 VKTTTSPEPNILAAA
+628 VKTTTSREPNILAAA

-658 SDRDAQELL
+658 SDRNAQELL

>member
-1 MSEKELQNGHEFDG
+1 MSEKELQHGRDFDG
-15 EPDEIEEVSYNTPPN
+15 EPDEIEEISYNTPS
-30 STTSHPFNGN
+30 STTSH
-40 NSSNEANNFSH
+40 A
-51 SFNGNN
+51 FNGNN

-71 FQAANAPDGAGS
+71 FQAANAPNGAGS
-83 NGKKTFG
+83 NGKK
-90 LRSVEPLSREEEREL
+90 LSREEEREL
-105 AGHDGETDELLTS
+105 AGHDGDADELLAS
-118 EHRIKQDNEGAE
+118 EHRIKQDSEGAE
-130 THPVSEKPEVRTFSV
+130 TRSVSEKPEVRTFSV
-145 LMGTGAVLGILGFFW
+145 LVGTGAVLGILGFFW

-171 QAKTTNPK
+171 QAKTPNPK
-179 PVQVSED
+179 PTQVSED

-212 NRSTPAPKPMPAPK
+212 NRSTPASKPTPAPK

-234 QPPRPVQNFNPPPRT
+234 QTPRQVQNFNPPPPRT

-256 QPPLPRPAQQP
+256 QSPLPRPAQPP
-267 APPPPRPYLTPL
+267 APPPPRPRPTPL
-279 PRPVPPPAP
+279 PRPVPPPAL
-288 LALRPVP
+288 LALRPAP
-295 PPEKV
+295 PPPSPSPEKV

-306 AQLASLGQSRGQEI
+306 AQLASLGQSRGQAV
-320 KELNGQGIAA
+320 KELNAEGISA
-330 SSAIFPIAP
+330 SSATFPSQIAP
-339 GITATSYPAVRSVMP
+339 GMTAANYPAVPPAMP
-354 VTTPPP
+354 VPTPPP
-360 STVAI
+360 SAVAI
-365 APTAAQATLPSTV
+365 APVAAQASLPS
-378 AIAPT
+378 A
-383 AAQATIPST
+383 
-392 VAIAPVPLPQQQS
+392 VAIAPVPLPQQQP
-405 VPPISQ
+405 VPSISQ

-419 SPKSPQSS
+419 SPKSPQSA
-427 APMQEIPAIAIGV
+427 APMQEIPAIAIG
-440 TDSAANANRMTP
+440 DPGSAVNAKVMSP

-463 GENTEGSTAMR
+463 GENTESSTAMR
-474 EIAIGSSAQAKVI
+474 EIAIGSSVQALVI

-509 EDIMATD
+509 EDVMATD

-547 LVYPDAAGRIQQVP
+547 LVYPDSAGRIQQVP
-561 IPPGNL
+561 IPPGYL
-567 IVRGTDNQPL
+567 IVRGIDNQPL

-628 VKTTTSPEPNILAAA
+628 VKTTTSSEPNILAAA

-658 SDRDAQELL
+658 SDRNAQELL

>member
-1 MSEKELQNGHEFDG
+1 MNEKELQNGREFDG
-15 EPDEIEEVSYNTPPN
+15 EPDEIEEIFYSTPPS

-40 NSSNEANNFSH
+40 NSSNGANNFSN

-57 SSNEA
+57 SSNGA
-62 NNFSHSSNS
+62 NNFSNSSNG
-71 FQAANAPDGAGS
+71 FQAANAPNGAIR
-83 NGKKTFG
+83 NGKK
-90 LRSVEPLSREEEREL
+90 LSREEEREL
-105 AGHDGETDELLTS
+105 AGHDGDADELLAS
-118 EHRIKQDNEGAE
+118 EHRIKQDSEGPE
-130 THPVSEKPEVRTFSV
+130 TRSVSEKPEVRTFSV

-171 QAKTTNPK
+171 QAKTANPK
-179 PVQVSED
+179 PTQVSED

-212 NRSTPAPKPMPAPK
+212 NRSTPASKPTPAPK

-234 QPPRPVQNFNPPPRT
+234 QTPRPVQNFNPPPPRT

-256 QPPLPRPAQQP
+256 QPPLPRPAQPP
-267 APPPPRPYLTPL
+267 APRPPRPRPTPL
-279 PRPVPPPAP
+279 PRPVPPPAL
-288 LALRPVP
+288 LALRPAP
-295 PPEKV
+295 PPRSPSPEKV

-306 AQLASLGQSRGQEI
+306 AQLASLGQSRGQAV
-320 KELNGQGIAA
+320 KELNAEGISA
-330 SSAIFPIAP
+330 SSATFPSAIAP
-339 GITATSYPAVRSVMP
+339 GMTAASYPAVPPAMP
-354 VTTPPP
+354 VPAPPP
-360 STVAI
+360 SA
-365 APTAAQATLPSTV
+365 
-378 AIAPT
+378 
-383 AAQATIPST
+383 
-392 VAIAPVPLPQQQS
+392 VAIAPVAAPVPLSQQQP

-419 SPKSPQSS
+419 SPKSPQSA

-509 EDIMATD
+509 EDVMATD

-547 LVYPDAAGRIQQVP
+547 LVYPDSAGRIQQVP
-561 IPPGNL
+561 IPPGYL
-567 IVRGTDNQPL
+567 IVRGIDNQPL

-628 VKTTTSPEPNILAAA
+628 VKTTTSSEPNILAAA

-658 SDRDAQELL
+658 SDRNAQELL

>member
-1 MSEKELQNGHEFDG
+1 MNEKELHNGREFDG
-15 EPDEIEEVSYNTPPN
+15 EPDEIEESSYSTPPS

-40 NSSNEANNFSH
+40 NSSNEANNFPN

-57 SSNEA
+57 SSNGA
-62 NNFSHSSNS
+62 NNFSNSSNG
-71 FQAANAPDGAGS
+71 FQAANAPNGAS
-83 NGKKTFG
+83 CNGKK
-90 LRSVEPLSREEEREL
+90 LSREEEREL
-105 AGHDGETDELLTS
+105 AGHDGDADELLAS
-118 EHRIKQDNEGAE
+118 EHRIKQDSEGAE
-130 THPVSEKPEVRTFSV
+130 TRSVSEKPEVRTFSV

-171 QAKTTNPK
+171 QAKTANPK
-179 PVQVSED
+179 PTQVSEN

-267 APPPPRPYLTPL
+267 APPPPRPRPTPL
-279 PRPVPPPAP
+279 PRPVPPPAL
-288 LALRPVP
+288 LALRPAP
-295 PPEKV
+295 PPPSPSPEKV

-306 AQLASLGQSRGQEI
+306 AQLASLGQSRSQAV
-320 KELNGQGIAA
+320 KELNAGGISA
-330 SSAIFPIAP
+330 SSATLDGAIAP
-339 GITATSYPAVRSVMP
+339 GMTTANYPAVRPAMP
-354 VTTPPP
+354 VPTPPP
-360 STVAI
+360 SAVAI
-365 APTAAQATLPSTV
+365 APVAAQAPLSSAV
-378 AIAPT
+378 A
-383 AAQATIPST
+383 
-392 VAIAPVPLPQQQS
+392 APVPLPQQQP

-419 SPKSPQSS
+419 SPKSPQSA
-427 APMQEIPAIAIGV
+427 APMQEIPAIAIGAPG
-440 TDSAANANRMTP
+440 SAVNTKVMSP

-474 EIAIGSSAQAKVI
+474 EIPIGSSAQAQVI

-509 EDIMATD
+509 EDMIATD

-547 LVYPDAAGRIQQVP
+547 LVYPDSAGRIQQVP
-561 IPPGNL
+561 IPPGYL
-567 IVRGTDNQPL
+567 IVRGIDNQPL

-628 VKTTTSPEPNILAAA
+628 VKTTTSSEPNILAAA

-658 SDRDAQELL
+658 SDHDAQELL

>member
-1 MSEKELQNGHEFDG
+1 MSEKELQNGQEFDG

-130 THPVSEKPEVRTFSV
+130 TRSVSEKPEVRTFSV

-171 QAKTTNPK
+171 QAKTANPK
-179 PVQVSED
+179 PAQVSED

-267 APPPPRPYLTPL
+267 APPPPRPRPTPL
-279 PRPVPPPAP
+279 PRPVPQPAL
-288 LALRPVP
+288 LALRPAP
-295 PPEKV
+295 PPPSPSPEKV

-306 AQLASLGQSRGQEI
+306 AQLASLGQSRSQAV
-320 KELNGQGIAA
+320 KELNAGGISA
-330 SSAIFPIAP
+330 SSATFPSQIAP
-339 GITATSYPAVRSVMP
+339 GMTAASYPAVPPAMP
-354 VTTPPP
+354 VPTPPP
-360 STVAI
+360 SAVAI
-365 APTAAQATLPSTV
+365 APVAAQASLPS
-378 AIAPT
+378 A
-383 AAQATIPST
+383 
-392 VAIAPVPLPQQQS
+392 VAIAPVPLPQQQPM
-405 VPPISQ
+405 PPISQ

-419 SPKSPQSS
+419 SPKSPQSA

-440 TDSAANANRMTP
+440 PGSSANANRMTP
-452 GEAGILNRTTA
+452 GEAGILNRTTT
-463 GENTEGSTAMR
+463 ENSTTIK
-474 EIAIGSSAQAKVI
+474 EIAIGSSGQALVI

-614 ETFSQQSGFFGSTA
+614 ETFSQQSGFLGSTA
-628 VKTTTSPEPNILAAA
+628 VKTTTSPKPNILAAA

-658 SDRDAQELL
+658 SDRNAQELL
-667 KRGNV
+667 KQGNV

>member
-1 MSEKELQNGHEFDG
+1 MNEKELQNWREFDG
-15 EPDEIEEVSYNTPPN
+15 EPDEIEESSYSTPPS

-40 NSSNEANNFSH
+40 NSSNAANNFS
-51 SFNGNN
+51 N
-57 SSNEA
+57 SSNG
-62 NNFSHSSNS
+62 
-71 FQAANAPDGAGS
+71 FQAANAPNGPSS
-83 NGKKTFG
+83 NGKK
-90 LRSVEPLSREEEREL
+90 LSREEEREL
-105 AGHDGETDELLTS
+105 AGHDGDADELLTS
-118 EHRIKQDNEGAE
+118 EHRIKQDSEGAE
-130 THPVSEKPEVRTFSV
+130 TRSVSEKPEVRTFSV

-171 QAKTTNPK
+171 QAKTPNPK
-179 PVQVSED
+179 PTQVSKD

-212 NRSTPAPKPMPAPK
+212 NRSTPASKPTPAPK

-234 QPPRPVQNFNPPPRT
+234 QTPRPVQNFNPPPPRT

-256 QPPLPRPAQQP
+256 PPPLPRPAQPP
-267 APPPPRPYLTPL
+267 APPPPRPRPTPL
-279 PRPVPPPAP
+279 PRPVSPPAL
-288 LALRPVP
+288 LALRPAP
-295 PPEKV
+295 PPRSPSPEKV

-306 AQLASLGQSRGQEI
+306 AQLASLGQSRGQAV
-320 KELNGQGIAA
+320 KELNAEGISA
-330 SSAIFPIAP
+330 SSATFPSAIAP
-339 GITATSYPAVRSVMP
+339 GMTAANYPAVPPAMP
-354 VTTPPP
+354 VPAPPP
-360 STVAI
+360 SA
-365 APTAAQATLPSTV
+365 
-378 AIAPT
+378 
-383 AAQATIPST
+383 
-392 VAIAPVPLPQQQS
+392 VAIAPVAAPVPLSQQQP

-419 SPKSPQSS
+419 SPKSPQSA
-427 APMQEIPAIAIGV
+427 APMQEIPAIAIGAAG
-440 TDSAANANRMTP
+440 SAVNAKAMSP
-452 GEAGILNRTTA
+452 GEAGILNRTT

-474 EIAIGSSAQAKVI
+474 EIAIGSSALAKVI

-547 LVYPDAAGRIQQVP
+547 LVYPDSAGRIQQVP
-561 IPPGNL
+561 IPPGYL
-567 IVRGTDNQPL
+567 IVRGIDNQPL
-577 IADSLFDRGSEIAK
+577 IADSLFNRGSEIAK

-628 VKTTTSPEPNILAAA
+628 VKTTTSSEPNILAAA

-658 SDRDAQELL
+658 SDRNAQELL

>member
-1 MSEKELQNGHEFDG
+1 MREKELQNGHEFDG

-179 PVQVSED
+179 PAQVSED

-197 QDQQRALEVQPPEPK
+197 QDQQRTLEVQPPEPK

-267 APPPPRPYLTPL
+267 APPPPRPRPTPL
-279 PRPVPPPAP
+279 PRPVPPPAL
-288 LALRPVP
+288 LALRPAP
-295 PPEKV
+295 PPPSPSPEKV

-306 AQLASLGQSRGQEI
+306 AQLASLGQSRSQAV
-320 KELNGQGIAA
+320 KELNAGGISA
-330 SSAIFPIAP
+330 SSATLDRAIAP
-339 GITATSYPAVRSVMP
+339 GMTTANYPAVRPAMP
-354 VTTPPP
+354 VPTPPP
-360 STVAI
+360 SA
-365 APTAAQATLPSTV
+365 
-378 AIAPT
+378 
-383 AAQATIPST
+383 
-392 VAIAPVPLPQQQS
+392 VAIAPVAAQAPLSSAVAAPVPLSQQQP

-419 SPKSPQSS
+419 SPKSPQSA

-463 GENTEGSTAMR
+463 ENSTAMK

-509 EDIMATD
+509 EDVIATD

-591 ADILVGILGS
+591 ADILVGIFGS

-628 VKTTTSPEPNILAAA
+628 VKTTTSREPNILAAA

-658 SDRDAQELL
+658 SDRNAQELL

>member
-1 MSEKELQNGHEFDG
+1 MNEKELQNWREFDG
-15 EPDEIEEVSYNTPPN
+15 EPDEIEESSYSTPPS

-40 NSSNEANNFSH
+40 NSSNTANNFS
-51 SFNGNN
+51 N
-57 SSNEA
+57 SSNG
-62 NNFSHSSNS
+62 
-71 FQAANAPDGAGS
+71 FQAANAPNGPSS
-83 NGKKTFG
+83 NGKK
-90 LRSVEPLSREEEREL
+90 LSREEEREL
-105 AGHDGETDELLTS
+105 AGHDGDADELLTS
-118 EHRIKQDNEGAE
+118 EHRIKQDSEGAE
-130 THPVSEKPEVRTFSV
+130 TRSVSEKPEVRTFSV

-171 QAKTTNPK
+171 QAKTPNPK
-179 PVQVSED
+179 PTQVSKD

-212 NRSTPAPKPMPAPK
+212 NRSTPASKPTPAPK

-234 QPPRPVQNFNPPPRT
+234 QTPRPVQNFNPPPPRT

-256 QPPLPRPAQQP
+256 QPPLPRPEQPP
-267 APPPPRPYLTPL
+267 APPPPRPRPTPL
-279 PRPVPPPAP
+279 PRPVSPPAL
-288 LALRPVP
+288 LALRPAP
-295 PPEKV
+295 PPRSPSPEKV

-306 AQLASLGQSRGQEI
+306 AQLASLGQSRGQAV
-320 KELNGQGIAA
+320 KELNAEGISA
-330 SSAIFPIAP
+330 SSATFPSAIAP
-339 GITATSYPAVRSVMP
+339 GMTAASYPAVPPAMP
-354 VTTPPP
+354 VPAPPP
-360 STVAI
+360 T
-365 APTAAQATLPSTV
+365 PS
-378 AIAPT
+378 A
-383 AAQATIPST
+383 
-392 VAIAPVPLPQQQS
+392 VAIAPVAAPVSLSQQQP

-419 SPKSPQSS
+419 SPKSPQSA
-427 APMQEIPAIAIGV
+427 APMQEIPALAIGAAG
-440 TDSAANANRMTP
+440 SAVNAKAMSP
-452 GEAGILNRTTA
+452 GEAGILNRTT

-474 EIAIGSSAQAKVI
+474 EIAIGSSALAKVI

-547 LVYPDAAGRIQQVP
+547 LVYPDSAGRIQQVP
-561 IPPGNL
+561 IPPGYL
-567 IVRGTDNQPL
+567 IVRGIDNQPL
-577 IADSLFDRGSEIAK
+577 IADSLFNRGSEIAK

-628 VKTTTSPEPNILAAA
+628 VKTTTSSEPNILAAA

-658 SDRDAQELL
+658 SDRNAQELL

>member
-1 MSEKELQNGHEFDG
+1 MNEKELQNGREFDG
-15 EPDEIEEVSYNTPPN
+15 EPDEIEESSYSTPPS

-40 NSSNEANNFSH
+40 NSSNGANNFSN

-57 SSNEA
+57 SSNGA
-62 NNFSHSSNS
+62 NNFSNSSNG
-71 FQAANAPDGAGS
+71 FQAANASNGASS
-83 NGKKTFG
+83 NGKK
-90 LRSVEPLSREEEREL
+90 LSREEEREL
-105 AGHDGETDELLTS
+105 AGHDGDADELLAS
-118 EHRIKQDNEGAE
+118 EHRIKQDSEGAE
-130 THPVSEKPEVRTFSV
+130 TRSVSEKPEVRTFSV

-171 QAKTTNPK
+171 QAKTANPK
-179 PVQVSED
+179 PTQVSED

-212 NRSTPAPKPMPAPK
+212 NRSTPASKPTPAPK

-234 QPPRPVQNFNPPPRT
+234 QTPRQVQNFNPPPPRT

-256 QPPLPRPAQQP
+256 QPPLPRPAQPP
-267 APPPPRPYLTPL
+267 APPPPSPRPTPL
-279 PRPVPPPAP
+279 PRPLPPPAL
-288 LALRPVP
+288 LALRPAP
-295 PPEKV
+295 PPRSPSPEKV

-306 AQLASLGQSRGQEI
+306 AQLASLGQSRGQAV
-320 KELNGQGIAA
+320 KELNAEGISA
-330 SSAIFPIAP
+330 SSATFPSAIAP
-339 GITATSYPAVRSVMP
+339 GMTAASYPAVPPAMP
-354 VTTPPP
+354 VPAPPP
-360 STVAI
+360 SA
-365 APTAAQATLPSTV
+365 
-378 AIAPT
+378 
-383 AAQATIPST
+383 
-392 VAIAPVPLPQQQS
+392 VAIAPVAAPVPLSQQQP

-419 SPKSPQSS
+419 SPKSPQSA
-427 APMQEIPAIAIGV
+427 APMQEIPAIAIGAPG
-440 TDSAANANRMTP
+440 SAVNTKVMSP

-509 EDIMATD
+509 EDVIATD

-547 LVYPDAAGRIQQVP
+547 LVYPDSAGRIQQVP
-561 IPPGNL
+561 IPPGYL
-567 IVRGTDNQPL
+567 IVRGIDNQPL

-628 VKTTTSPEPNILAAA
+628 VKTTTSSEPNILAAA

-658 SDRDAQELL
+658 SDRNAQELL

>member
-1 MSEKELQNGHEFDG
+1 M
-15 EPDEIEEVSYNTPPN
+15 T
-30 STTSHPFNGN
+30 
-40 NSSNEANNFSH
+40 
-51 SFNGNN
+51 
-57 SSNEA
+57 
-62 NNFSHSSNS
+62 
-71 FQAANAPDGAGS
+71 AAN
-83 NGKKTFG
+83 
-90 LRSVEPLSREEEREL
+90 
-105 AGHDGETDELLTS
+105 
-118 EHRIKQDNEGAE
+118 
-130 THPVSEKPEVRTFSV
+130 
-145 LMGTGAVLGILGFFW
+145 
-160 FVFFAPKPVRQ
+160 
-171 QAKTTNPK
+171 
-179 PVQVSED
+179 
-186 ESGELKSRLAF
+186 
-197 QDQQRALEVQPPEPK
+197 
-212 NRSTPAPKPMPAPK
+212 
-226 PAPAARRS
+226 
-234 QPPRPVQNFNPPPRT
+234 
-249 VQTIPPP
+249 
-256 QPPLPRPAQQP
+256 
-267 APPPPRPYLTPL
+267 
-279 PRPVPPPAP
+279 
-288 LALRPVP
+288 
-295 PPEKV
+295 
-300 DPYERW
+300 
-306 AQLASLGQSRGQEI
+306 
-320 KELNGQGIAA
+320 
-330 SSAIFPIAP
+330 
-339 GITATSYPAVRSVMP
+339 YPTVRSVMP
-354 VTTPPP
+354 VPTPP
-360 STVAI
+360 
-365 APTAAQATLPSTV
+365 
-378 AIAPT
+378 
-383 AAQATIPST
+383 PST

-419 SPKSPQSS
+419 SPKSPQSA

-440 TDSAANANRMTP
+440 TDPAANANRMTP

-463 GENTEGSTAMR
+463 ENSTTMK
-474 EIAIGSSAQAKVI
+474 EIAIGSSAKAIVI

-516 GAIALP
+516 GAMALP

-614 ETFSQQSGFFGSTA
+614 ETFSQQSGFLGSTA
-628 VKTTTSPEPNILAAA
+628 VKTTTSPKPNILAAA

-658 SDRDAQELL
+658 SDRNAQELL
-667 KRGNV
+667 KQGNV

>member
-1 MSEKELQNGHEFDG
+1 MNEKELQNWREFDG
-15 EPDEIEEVSYNTPPN
+15 EPDEIEESSYSTPPS

-40 NSSNEANNFSH
+40 NSSNGVNNFSN

-57 SSNEA
+57 SSNGA
-62 NNFSHSSNS
+62 NNFSNSSNG
-71 FQAANAPDGAGS
+71 FQAANAPNGAIR
-83 NGKKTFG
+83 NGKK
-90 LRSVEPLSREEEREL
+90 LSREEEREL
-105 AGHDGETDELLTS
+105 AGHDGDADELLAS
-118 EHRIKQDNEGAE
+118 EHRIKQDSEGPE
-130 THPVSEKPEVRTFSV
+130 TRSVSEKPEVRTFSV

-160 FVFFAPKPVRQ
+160 FVFFAPKPIRQ
-171 QAKTTNPK
+171 QAKTANPK
-179 PVQVSED
+179 PTQVSED

-212 NRSTPAPKPMPAPK
+212 NRSTPASKPTPAPK

-234 QPPRPVQNFNPPPRT
+234 QTPRPVQNFNPPPPRT

-256 QPPLPRPAQQP
+256 QPPLPRSAQPP
-267 APPPPRPYLTPL
+267 APPPSRPRPTPL
-279 PRPVPPPAP
+279 PRPVPPPAL
-288 LALRPVP
+288 LALRPAP
-295 PPEKV
+295 PPRSPSPEKV

-306 AQLASLGQSRGQEI
+306 AQLASLGQSRGQAV
-320 KELNGQGIAA
+320 KELNAEGISA
-330 SSAIFPIAP
+330 SSATFPSAIAP
-339 GITATSYPAVRSVMP
+339 GMTAASYPAVPPAMP
-354 VTTPPP
+354 VPAPPP
-360 STVAI
+360 SA
-365 APTAAQATLPSTV
+365 
-378 AIAPT
+378 
-383 AAQATIPST
+383 
-392 VAIAPVPLPQQQS
+392 VAIAPVAAPVPLSQQQP

-419 SPKSPQSS
+419 SPKSPQSA
-427 APMQEIPAIAIGV
+427 APMQEIPAIAIGAPG
-440 TDSAANANRMTP
+440 SAVNAKVMSP

-487 VPMIWDEAG
+487 VPMIWDEADLI
-496 QSPTAGRFAVQLT
+496 PTAGRFAVQLT

-522 SGTVLITQVEN
+522 SGTILITQVEN

-547 LVYPDAAGRIQQVP
+547 LVYPDSAGRIQQVP
-561 IPPGNL
+561 IPPGYL

-628 VKTTTSPEPNILAAA
+628 VKTTTSREPNILAAA

-658 SDRDAQELL
+658 SDRNAQELL

>member
-1 MSEKELQNGHEFDG
+1 MNEKELPNGREFDG
-15 EPDEIEEVSYNTPPN
+15 EPDEIEESFYSTPPN

-40 NSSNEANNFSH
+40 NSSNGANNFSN

-57 SSNEA
+57 SSNGA
-62 NNFSHSSNS
+62 NNFSNSSNG
-71 FQAANAPDGAGS
+71 FQAANAPNGAIR
-83 NGKKTFG
+83 NGKK
-90 LRSVEPLSREEEREL
+90 LSREEEREL
-105 AGHDGETDELLTS
+105 AGHDGDADELLAS
-118 EHRIKQDNEGAE
+118 EHRIKQDSEEAE
-130 THPVSEKPEVRTFSV
+130 TRSVSEKPEVRTFSV

-171 QAKTTNPK
+171 QAKTANPK
-179 PVQVSED
+179 PTQVSED

-212 NRSTPAPKPMPAPK
+212 NRSTPASKPTPAPK

-234 QPPRPVQNFNPPPRT
+234 QTPRPVQNFNPPPPRT

-256 QPPLPRPAQQP
+256 QPPLPRPAQPP
-267 APPPPRPYLTPL
+267 APPPPRPRPTPL
-279 PRPVPPPAP
+279 PRPVPPPAL
-288 LALRPVP
+288 LALRPAP
-295 PPEKV
+295 PPRSPSPEKV

-306 AQLASLGQSRGQEI
+306 AQLASLGQSRGQAV
-320 KELNGQGIAA
+320 KELNAEGISA
-330 SSAIFPIAP
+330 SSATFPSAIAP
-339 GITATSYPAVRSVMP
+339 GMTAASYPAVPPAMP
-354 VTTPPP
+354 VPAPPP
-360 STVAI
+360 SA
-365 APTAAQATLPSTV
+365 
-378 AIAPT
+378 
-383 AAQATIPST
+383 
-392 VAIAPVPLPQQQS
+392 VAIAPVTAPVPLSQQQP

-419 SPKSPQSS
+419 SPKSPQSA
-427 APMQEIPAIAIGV
+427 APMQEIPAIAIGAPG
-440 TDSAANANRMTP
+440 SAVNAKVMSP

-496 QSPTAGRFAVQLT
+496 LIPTAGRFAVQLT
-509 EDIMATD
+509 EDVIATD

-547 LVYPDAAGRIQQVP
+547 LVYPDSAGRIQQVP
-561 IPPGNL
+561 IPPGYL
-567 IVRGTDNQPL
+567 IVRGIDNQPL

-628 VKTTTSPEPNILAAA
+628 VKTTTSREPNILAAA
-643 LEGFFTPTA
+643 LEGFFTPAA

-658 SDRDAQELL
+658 SDRNAQELL

>member
-1 MSEKELQNGHEFDG
+1 MNEKELQNWREFDG
-15 EPDEIEEVSYNTPPN
+15 EPDEIEESSYSTPPS

-40 NSSNEANNFSH
+40 NSSNAANNFS
-51 SFNGNN
+51 N
-57 SSNEA
+57 SSNG
-62 NNFSHSSNS
+62 
-71 FQAANAPDGAGS
+71 FQAANAPNGPSS
-83 NGKKTFG
+83 NGKK
-90 LRSVEPLSREEEREL
+90 LSREEEREL
-105 AGHDGETDELLTS
+105 AGHDGDADELLTS
-118 EHRIKQDNEGAE
+118 EHRIKQDSEGAE
-130 THPVSEKPEVRTFSV
+130 TRSVSEKPEVRTFSV

-171 QAKTTNPK
+171 QAKTPNPK
-179 PVQVSED
+179 PTQVSPD

-212 NRSTPAPKPMPAPK
+212 NRSTPASKPTPAPK

-234 QPPRPVQNFNPPPRT
+234 QTPRPVQNFNPPPPRT

-256 QPPLPRPAQQP
+256 PPPLPRPAQPP
-267 APPPPRPYLTPL
+267 APPPPRPRPTPL
-279 PRPVPPPAP
+279 PRPVSPPAL
-288 LALRPVP
+288 LALRPAP
-295 PPEKV
+295 PPRSPSPEKV

-306 AQLASLGQSRGQEI
+306 AQLASLGQSRGQAV
-320 KELNGQGIAA
+320 KELNAEGISA
-330 SSAIFPIAP
+330 SSATFPSAIAP
-339 GITATSYPAVRSVMP
+339 GMTAASYPAVPPAMP
-354 VTTPPP
+354 VPAPPP
-360 STVAI
+360 T
-365 APTAAQATLPSTV
+365 PS
-378 AIAPT
+378 A
-383 AAQATIPST
+383 
-392 VAIAPVPLPQQQS
+392 VAIAPVAAPVSLSQQQP

-419 SPKSPQSS
+419 SPKSPQSA
-427 APMQEIPAIAIGV
+427 APMQEIPAIAIGAAG
-440 TDSAANANRMTP
+440 SAVNAKAMSP
-452 GEAGILNRTTA
+452 GEAGILNRTT

-474 EIAIGSSAQAKVI
+474 EIAIGSSALAKVI

-547 LVYPDAAGRIQQVP
+547 LVYPDSAGRIQQVP
-561 IPPGNL
+561 IPPGYL
-567 IVRGTDNQPL
+567 IVRGIDNQPL
-577 IADSLFDRGSEIAK
+577 IADSLFNRGSEIAK

-628 VKTTTSPEPNILAAA
+628 VKTTTSSEPNILAAA

-658 SDRDAQELL
+658 SDRNAQELL

>member
-1 MSEKELQNGHEFDG
+1 MNEKELQNGREFDG
-15 EPDEIEEVSYNTPPN
+15 EPDEIEESSYSTPPS

-40 NSSNEANNFSH
+40 NSSNGANNFSN
-51 SFNGNN
+51 SFYGNN
-57 SSNEA
+57 SSNGA
-62 NNFSHSSNS
+62 NNFSNSSNG
-71 FQAANAPDGAGS
+71 FQAANAPNGASS
-83 NGKKTFG
+83 NGKK
-90 LRSVEPLSREEEREL
+90 LSREEEREL
-105 AGHDGETDELLTS
+105 AGHDGDADELLAS
-118 EHRIKQDNEGAE
+118 EHRIKQDSEEAE
-130 THPVSEKPEVRTFSV
+130 TRSVSEKPEVRTFSV

-171 QAKTTNPK
+171 QAKTANPK
-179 PVQVSED
+179 PTQVSED

-267 APPPPRPYLTPL
+267 APPPPRPRPTPL
-279 PRPVPPPAP
+279 PRPVPQPAL
-288 LALRPVP
+288 LALRPAP
-295 PPEKV
+295 PPPSPSPEKV

-306 AQLASLGQSRGQEI
+306 AQLASLGQSRSQAV
-320 KELNGQGIAA
+320 KELNAGGIST
-330 SSAIFPIAP
+330 SSATFPSPIAP
-339 GITATSYPAVRSVMP
+339 GMTAASYPAVPPAMP
-354 VTTPPP
+354 VPTPPP
-360 STVAI
+360 SAVAI
-365 APTAAQATLPSTV
+365 APVAAQASLPS
-378 AIAPT
+378 A
-383 AAQATIPST
+383 
-392 VAIAPVPLPQQQS
+392 VAIAPVPLPQQQP

-419 SPKSPQSS
+419 SPKSPQSA

-440 TDSAANANRMTP
+440 PDSAVNAKVMSP

-509 EDIMATD
+509 EDVIATD

-547 LVYPDAAGRIQQVP
+547 LVYPDSAGRIQQVP
-561 IPPGNL
+561 IPPGYL

-628 VKTTTSPEPNILAAA
+628 VKTTTSSEPNILAAA

-658 SDRDAQELL
+658 SDRNAQELL

>member
-15 EPDEIEEVSYNTPPN
+15 EPDEIEEVSYNRPPN
-30 STTSHPFNGN
+30 STTSHP
-40 NSSNEANNFSH
+40 
-51 SFNGNN
+51 FNGNN

-212 NRSTPAPKPMPAPK
+212 NRSTPASKPTPAPK

-234 QPPRPVQNFNPPPRT
+234 EPPRPVQNFNPPPPRT

-267 APPPPRPYLTPL
+267 APPPPRRSPTPL

-288 LALRPVP
+288 LALRPAP
-295 PPEKV
+295 PPPSPSPEKV

-306 AQLASLGQSRGQEI
+306 AQLASLGQSRGQAV
-320 KELNGQGIAA
+320 KELNTEGISA
-330 SSAIFPIAP
+330 SSATFPSAIAP
-339 GITATSYPAVRSVMP
+339 GMTAANYPAVPPAMP
-354 VTTPPP
+354 VPAPPP

-365 APTAAQATLPSTV
+365 APTAAQAPPPS
-378 AIAPT
+378 A
-383 AAQATIPST
+383 
-392 VAIAPVPLPQQQS
+392 VAIAPVPLPQQQPVS
-405 VPPISQ
+405 PISQ

-419 SPKSPQSS
+419 SPKSPQSA

-440 TDSAANANRMTP
+440 PDSAVNAKVMSP
-452 GEAGILNRTTA
+452 GEAGILNRTT

-509 EDIMATD
+509 EDVIATD

-547 LVYPDAAGRIQQVP
+547 LVYPDSAGRIQQVP
-561 IPPGNL
+561 IPPGYL
-567 IVRGTDNQPL
+567 IVRGIDNQPL

-658 SDRDAQELL
+658 SDRNAQELL

>member
-1 MSEKELQNGHEFDG
+1 MNEKELQNGREFDG
-15 EPDEIEEVSYNTPPN
+15 EPDEIEESSYNTPPS

-40 NSSNEANNFSH
+40 NSSNGANNFSN

-57 SSNEA
+57 SSNGA
-62 NNFSHSSNS
+62 NNFSNSSNG
-71 FQAANAPDGAGS
+71 FQAANAPNGASG
-83 NGKKTFG
+83 NGKK
-90 LRSVEPLSREEEREL
+90 LSREEEREL
-105 AGHDGETDELLTS
+105 AGHDGDADELLVS
-118 EHRIKQDNEGAE
+118 EHRIKQDSEEAE
-130 THPVSEKPEVRTFSV
+130 TRSVSEKPEVRTFSV

-171 QAKTTNPK
+171 QAKTANPK
-179 PVQVSED
+179 PTQVSED

-212 NRSTPAPKPMPAPK
+212 NRSTPASKPTPAPK

-234 QPPRPVQNFNPPPRT
+234 QTPRPVQNFNPPPRT

-256 QPPLPRPAQQP
+256 QPPLPRPAQPP
-267 APPPPRPYLTPL
+267 APPPPRPRPTPL
-279 PRPVPPPAP
+279 PRPVPPPAL
-288 LALRPVP
+288 LALRPAP
-295 PPEKV
+295 PPRSPSPEKV

-306 AQLASLGQSRGQEI
+306 AQLASLGQSRGQAV
-320 KELNGQGIAA
+320 KELNAEGISA
-330 SSAIFPIAP
+330 SSATFPNAIAP
-339 GITATSYPAVRSVMP
+339 GMTAASYPAVPPAMP
-354 VTTPPP
+354 VPAPPP
-360 STVAI
+360 SA
-365 APTAAQATLPSTV
+365 
-378 AIAPT
+378 
-383 AAQATIPST
+383 
-392 VAIAPVPLPQQQS
+392 VAIAPVTAPVPLSQQQP

-419 SPKSPQSS
+419 SPKSPQSA
-427 APMQEIPAIAIGV
+427 APMQEIPAIAIGAAG
-440 TDSAANANRMTP
+440 SAVNAKVMSP

-463 GENTEGSTAMR
+463 DENSEGSTAMR
-474 EIAIGSSAQAKVI
+474 EIPIGSSALAKVI

-509 EDIMATD
+509 EDVMATD

-547 LVYPDAAGRIQQVP
+547 LVYPDSAGRIQQVP
-561 IPPGNL
+561 IPPGYL
-567 IVRGTDNQPL
+567 IVRGIDNQPL
-577 IADSLFDRGSEIAK
+577 IADSLFDRGSEMAK

-628 VKTTTSPEPNILAAA
+628 VKTTTSSEPNILAAA

-652 QRLRER
+652 QRLREK
-658 SDRDAQELL
+658 SDRNAQELL

>member
-1 MSEKELQNGHEFDG
+1 MNEKELQNGREFDG
-15 EPDEIEEVSYNTPPN
+15 EPDEIEESSYSTPPS

-40 NSSNEANNFSH
+40 NSSNGANNFSN

-57 SSNEA
+57 SSNGA
-62 NNFSHSSNS
+62 NNFSNSSNG
-71 FQAANAPDGAGS
+71 FQAANAPNGAIR
-83 NGKKTFG
+83 NGKK
-90 LRSVEPLSREEEREL
+90 LSREEEREL
-105 AGHDGETDELLTS
+105 AGHDGDADELLAS
-118 EHRIKQDNEGAE
+118 EHRIKQDSEEAE
-130 THPVSEKPEVRTFSV
+130 TRSVSEKPEVRTFSV

-171 QAKTTNPK
+171 QAKTANPK
-179 PVQVSED
+179 PTQVSED

-212 NRSTPAPKPMPAPK
+212 NRSTPASKPTPAPK
-226 PAPAARRS
+226 PAPAARMS
-234 QPPRPVQNFNPPPRT
+234 QTPRPVQNFNPPPPRT
-249 VQTIPPP
+249 LQTIPPP

-267 APPPPRPYLTPL
+267 APPPPRPRPTPL
-279 PRPVPPPAP
+279 PRPVPPPAL
-288 LALRPVP
+288 LALRPAP
-295 PPEKV
+295 PPRSPSPEKV

-306 AQLASLGQSRGQEI
+306 AQLASLGQSRGQAV
-320 KELNGQGIAA
+320 KELNAEGISA
-330 SSAIFPIAP
+330 SSATFPSAIAP
-339 GITATSYPAVRSVMP
+339 GMTAASYPAVPPAMP
-354 VTTPPP
+354 VPAPPP
-360 STVAI
+360 SA
-365 APTAAQATLPSTV
+365 
-378 AIAPT
+378 
-383 AAQATIPST
+383 
-392 VAIAPVPLPQQQS
+392 VAIAPVAAPVPLSQQQP

-419 SPKSPQSS
+419 SPKSPQSA
-427 APMQEIPAIAIGV
+427 APMQEIPAIAIGAAG
-440 TDSAANANRMTP
+440 SAVNAKAMSP

-547 LVYPDAAGRIQQVP
+547 LVYPDSAGRIQQVP
-561 IPPGNL
+561 IPPGYL

-614 ETFSQQSGFFGSTA
+614 ETFSQQSGFFGSSA
-628 VKTTTSPEPNILAAA
+628 VKTTTSREPNILAAA

-658 SDRDAQELL
+658 ADRNAQELL

>member
-1 MSEKELQNGHEFDG
+1 MNEKELQNGREFDG
-15 EPDEIEEVSYNTPPN
+15 EPDEIEEIFYSTPPS
-30 STTSHPFNGN
+30 STTSDPFNGN
-40 NSSNEANNFSH
+40 NSSNGANNFSN

-57 SSNEA
+57 SSNGA
-62 NNFSHSSNS
+62 NNFSNSSNG
-71 FQAANAPDGAGS
+71 FQAANAPNGASS
-83 NGKKTFG
+83 NGKK
-90 LRSVEPLSREEEREL
+90 LSREEEREL
-105 AGHDGETDELLTS
+105 AGHDGDADELLAS
-118 EHRIKQDNEGAE
+118 EHRIKQDSEGAE
-130 THPVSEKPEVRTFSV
+130 TRSVSEKPEVRTFSV

-171 QAKTTNPK
+171 QAKTANPK
-179 PVQVSED
+179 PTQVSED

-212 NRSTPAPKPMPAPK
+212 NRSTPASKPTPAPK

-234 QPPRPVQNFNPPPRT
+234 QTPRQVQNFNPPPPRT

-256 QPPLPRPAQQP
+256 QPPLPRPAQPP
-267 APPPPRPYLTPL
+267 APPPPRPRPTPL
-279 PRPVPPPAP
+279 PRPVSPPAL
-288 LALRPVP
+288 LALRPAP
-295 PPEKV
+295 PPRSPSPEKV

-306 AQLASLGQSRGQEI
+306 AQLASLGQSRGQAV
-320 KELNGQGIAA
+320 KELNAEGISA
-330 SSAIFPIAP
+330 SSATFPSAIAP
-339 GITATSYPAVRSVMP
+339 GMTAASYPAVPPAMP
-354 VTTPPP
+354 VSAPPL
-360 STVAI
+360 SA
-365 APTAAQATLPSTV
+365 
-378 AIAPT
+378 
-383 AAQATIPST
+383 
-392 VAIAPVPLPQQQS
+392 VAIAPVAAPVPLSQQQP

-419 SPKSPQSS
+419 SPKSPQSA
-427 APMQEIPAIAIGV
+427 APMQEIPAIAIGAAG
-440 TDSAANANRMTP
+440 SAVNAKVMSP

-463 GENTEGSTAMR
+463 DENSEGSTAMR
-474 EIAIGSSAQAKVI
+474 EIAIGSSALAKVI

-516 GAIALP
+516 GARALP

-547 LVYPDAAGRIQQVP
+547 LVYPDSAGRIQQVP
-561 IPPGNL
+561 IPPGYL
-567 IVRGTDNQPL
+567 IVRGIDNQPL
-577 IADSLFDRGSEIAK
+577 IADSLFDRGSEMAK

-628 VKTTTSPEPNILAAA
+628 VKTTTSREPNILAAA

-652 QRLRER
+652 QRLREK
-658 SDRDAQELL
+658 SDRNAQELL